1 MTLRPNICL
10 PLTQRVSKL
19 FPWQMILDVLRQ
31 YYPLPALDASS
42 PSSKAAHEEITELR
56 SCLIEVM
63 RLTVVKGVPQ
73 GHMDALI
80 KFLND
85 RVESSQLH
93 GTAVKGA
100 REKEW
105 VPDSFLSV
113 GSTRIDILGFLAYTI
128 AQTIGAS
135 QQLYQNLHRVRGRV
149 LNRVWPIYSQAC
161 SNVAVRADVRRVW
174 WVHRTNWSA
183 GEGG

>member
-1 MTLRPNICL
+1 LAYDYLFLNFDLWTRCGHAQQKSLMALIIQHAKKNPKVPLARVLLAMTMRANICL

-31 YYPLPALDASS
+31 YYPLPPLDTSN

-93 GTAVKGA
+93 GTMAKRAPG
-100 REKEW
+100 E
-105 VPDSFLSV
+105 
-113 GSTRIDILGFLAYTI
+113 
-128 AQTIGAS
+128 
-135 QQLYQNLHRVRGRV
+135 RVD
-149 LNRVWPIYSQAC
+149 P
-161 SNVAVRADVRRVW
+161 
-174 WVHRTNWSA
+174 
-183 GEGG
+183 

>member
-1 MTLRPNICL
+1 MALIIQHAKKNPKVPLARVLLAKTMRANICL

-56 SCLIEVM
+56 SCLLEVM

-93 GTAVKGA
+93 GTVVKGA
-100 REKEW
+100 RGE
-105 VPDSFLSV
+105 
-113 GSTRIDILGFLAYTI
+113 
-128 AQTIGAS
+128 
-135 QQLYQNLHRVRGRV
+135 RVD
-149 LNRVWPIYSQAC
+149 P
-161 SNVAVRADVRRVW
+161 
-174 WVHRTNWSA
+174 
-183 GEGG
+183 